1 LLALILIQRKRRRE
15 RKRQEME
22 DWELEYW
29 PYKMLYEEI
38 ETTTKGFSEEN
49 VIAVGGNVK
58 VYKGVLRGG

>member
-1 LLALILIQRKRRRE
+1 
-15 RKRQEME
+15 ME